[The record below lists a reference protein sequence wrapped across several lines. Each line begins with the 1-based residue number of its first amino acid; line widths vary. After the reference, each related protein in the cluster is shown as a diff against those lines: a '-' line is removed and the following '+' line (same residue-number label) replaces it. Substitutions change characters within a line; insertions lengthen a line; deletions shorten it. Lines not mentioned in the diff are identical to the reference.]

1 MPRPIDMLCP
11 PDWNLESKGATTTV
25 TRRSVFTRELNTMEI
40 PTTYERSEAWLHGG
54 TVIQN
59 ALPELNVDQREF
71 LMSGATPE
79 EWEAMFG

>member
-1 MPRPIDMLCP
+1 MLCP